1 MKSLSLT
8 RGLSHLDFN
17 QIFDNLFYFIF
28 FIRTDIRYKFVL
40 VRAEFEQH
48 RHVKDMRVAKML
60 LEEGERKLFL
70 NRHPQ
75 PKFFTYSPGGVCFER
90 YYEYPDIHL
99 DLWHPLEKARYPF
112 YFAKREIRK
121 KEFIE
126 MWEKGDG
133 KHSKHDSHH

>member
-1 MKSLSLT
+1 L
-8 RGLSHLDFN
+8 
-17 QIFDNLFYFIF
+17 
-28 FIRTDIRYKFVL
+28 IRTDIRYKFAL
-40 VRAEFEQH
+40 IRAEFEEH

-126 MWEKGDG
+126 IWEKGDG
-133 KHSKHDSHH
+133 KHSKPQDHH